1 MARVNNR
8 ASPLAMPL
16 HYQSYEFTPVLGWS
30 ISRYELFDKCK
41 RQYYYAYYAKHAAE
55 IPRYKITQLKNLT
68 SAPLEIG
75 TVVHDVIEAFLRRL
89 QASDA
94 AIDENRFFLF
104 ARQKAEEYFSTK
116 TFIEN
121 YYGSL
126 RPTPLDEALAKISA
140 CLKNFLGSPCYNWI
154 FMKALTN
161 KNDWLIE
168 PPGFGET
175 RLNGMKAYC
184 KMDFLFPV
192 DGAVYILDWKT
203 GNKDAHKHENQ
214 LVGYAAAANNNFNI
228 PANDIVPKIVYL
240 YPAFEELELPMQK
253 DFSSFFEKVKRE
265 TEAMYALCN
274 DVENNIPL
282 AIESF
287 PQSPSA
293 GTCLYCNFQEL
304 CFSRKGF
311 PAAGKE
317 GF

>member
-154 FMKALTN
+154 FMKA
-161 KNDWLIE
+161 
-168 PPGFGET
+168 
-175 RLNGMKAYC
+175 YC

-228 PANDIVPKIVYL
+228 PANDIVPKIVYH
-240 YPAFEELELPMQK
+240 YPALEELELPMQK

-287 PQSPSA
+287 PQAPSA